1 MFIADVADA
10 RNLDV
15 KNHTQFADA
24 KIFTSKQAK
33 EVGLVDEVATIS
45 FAQNELAILSKV
57 ENPIWKKEDKF
68 DKFMDRLVSET
79 ISNVSMNFI
88 SGLKAY

>member
-1 MFIADVADA
+1 MGVVLIPDVLKSYDA
-10 RNLDV
+10 EF
-15 KNHTQFADA
+15 K
-24 KIFTSKQAK
+24 
-33 EVGLVDEVATIS
+33 
-45 FAQNELAILSKV
+45 LSEV
-57 ENPIWKKEDKF
+57 ENTDWKKEDKF